1 MSESD
6 SALLSCNL
14 QIHSSSHTDKCKVR
28 TDNYKEEGQGATR
41 TQKGELSLDREVRSG
56 KEVSLL
62 CGGVRGHGEK
72 CGKRQWPGEG
82 PVWKGTGGHQDP
94 GRGESLGG
102 CGGRHVKG
110 DEAEDKEELGHSAC
124 LLL

>member
-14 QIHSSSHTDKCKVR
+14 QIQSSSHTDEYKVI

-41 TQKGELSLDREVRSG
+41 TRKGELSLDREVRSG
-56 KEVSLL
+56 KEVSSL

-72 CGKRQWPGEG
+72 CGKRQWSGEG
-82 PVWKGTGGHQDP
+82 PVWKGTGGTRTQKVVRVSGVWWGTCKG
-94 GRGESLGG
+94 GRG
-102 CGGRHVKG
+102 
-110 DEAEDKEELGHSAC
+110 
-124 LLL
+124 